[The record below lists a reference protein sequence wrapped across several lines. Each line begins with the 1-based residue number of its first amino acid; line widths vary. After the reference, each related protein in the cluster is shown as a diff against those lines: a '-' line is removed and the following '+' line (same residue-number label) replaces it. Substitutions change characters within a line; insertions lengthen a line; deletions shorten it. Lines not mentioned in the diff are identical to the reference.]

1 MASLHTPES
10 LIPRRLREERMRRGL
25 TLEQLAALAGVSR
38 AMISKIERG
47 QSSPT
52 AVLLSRLADA
62 MGLSLSALMSE
73 PRAANPAIRR
83 LQEQPL
89 WTDPETGYVRS
100 LVSPPSNKGQN
111 DGSDD
116 NGGDVEIVAVELPA
130 GKTVRFA
137 ATESLHA
144 QDQILLLQGQLTLT
158 GDNMVFELQPGD
170 CVRISSMH
178 TTTFDNP
185 GAHSARYLVVKHH
198 YH

>member
-1 MASLHTPES
+1 MQ
-10 LIPRRLREERMRRGL
+10 RGL

-47 QSSPT
+47 QSNPT

-73 PRAANPAIRR
+73 PRAASPAIRR

-100 LVSPPSNKGQN
+100 LVSPPCNKGQN
-111 DGSDD
+111 DDS
-116 NGGDVEIVAVELPA
+116 NGDVEIVAVELPA

-144 QDQILLLQGQLTLT
+144 QDQILLLQGLLTLT

-178 TTTFDNP
+178 TTTFGNP
-185 GAHSARYLVVKHH
+185 GTHSARYLVVKQH

>member
-1 MASLHTPES
+1 MASPHTPES
-10 LIPRRLREERMRRGL
+10 LVPRRLREERMQRGL

-73 PRAANPAIRR
+73 PRAASPAIRR

-100 LVSPPSNKGQN
+100 LVSPPGNKDQN
-111 DGSDD
+111 DGS
-116 NGGDVEIVAVELPA
+116 GDVEIVAVELPA

-198 YH
+198 YR

>member
-1 MASLHTPES
+1 MASPHTPDS
-10 LIPRRLREERMRRGL
+10 LIPRRLREERMQRGL

-73 PRAANPAIRR
+73 PRATSPAIRR

-100 LVSPPSNKGQN
+100 LVSPPANKGEN
-111 DGSDD
+111 DDSGS
-116 NGGDVEIVAVELPA
+116 NGDVEIVAVELPA
-130 GKTVRFA
+130 GKSVRFA

-144 QDQILLLQGQLTLT
+144 QDHILLLQGQLTLT

-185 GAHSARYLVVKHH
+185 GAHSARYLVVKRH
-198 YH
+198 YR